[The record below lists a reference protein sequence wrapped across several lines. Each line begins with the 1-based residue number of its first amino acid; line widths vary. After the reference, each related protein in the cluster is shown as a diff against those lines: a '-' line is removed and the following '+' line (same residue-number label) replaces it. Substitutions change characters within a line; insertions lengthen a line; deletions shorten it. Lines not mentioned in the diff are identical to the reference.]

1 MRILTLNL
9 NGIRSATAKGVISWL
24 AASGADV
31 ICLEEVR
38 AFPEQAPQEWNNLG
52 YHVEW
57 HPAERPGYSGVAL
70 LSKTK
75 PKRVTRGM
83 NSAFDS
89 EGRVLQADFGNL
101 SVVSTYI
108 PSGTSSPER
117 LAVKLKFMDE
127 FLRHCRR
134 LRKSK
139 RELVFCGDFNIAH
152 QKIDLKNWRSNQK
165 NSGFLPEERAWL
177 SRVFDDV
184 GLVDVFRRVDPRPDQ
199 YTWWSN
205 RGQAWR
211 KNVGWRIDYQVA
223 TPGIAATAHAASI
236 YRNRRFSDH
245 APLIIDYDFVL
256 RP

>member
-9 NGIRSATAKGVISWL
+9 NGIRSATSKGVVSWV
-24 AASGADV
+24 AASDADV
-31 ICLEEVR
+31 VCLQEVR
-38 AFPEQAPQEWNNLG
+38 AFPNQAPPEWSNLG
-52 YHVEW
+52 YHAEW
-57 HPAERPGYSGVAL
+57 YPAERPGYSGVAL

-89 EGRVLQADFGNL
+89 EGRVLQADFGDF

-117 LAVKLKFMDE
+117 LAIKLKFMDE
-127 FLRHCRR
+127 FLLHCRR

-139 RELVFCGDFNIAH
+139 RELLFCGDFNIAH

-177 SRVFDDV
+177 DAFLSVGFHDTFR
-184 GLVDVFRRVDPRPDQ
+184 GLVGPEAVH
-199 YTWWSN
+199 YSWWSN
-205 RGQAWR
+205 RGRAR
-211 KNVGWRIDYQVA
+211 ENNVGWRLDYHFT
-223 TPGIAATAHAASI
+223 TPALNQKAHSPVI
-236 YRNRRFSDH
+236 YCDRIFSDH
-245 APLIIDYDFVL
+245 APVLIDYDI
-256 RP
+256 